1 MISLANLRREL
12 AGDREQVLLPI
23 DAAAAAIPYGLL
35 ELDAMGKVIRYS
47 PAAERLSC
55 PPVCDILGR
64 NFFSE
69 IAPVAEVNQFRAR
82 FQIFMAA
89 GQTIDRFTT
98 KYTTGQQ
105 DVRVQVLLAH
115 ITEKSAEGRRQLALV
130 RITSD

>member
-12 AGDREQVLLPI
+12 AGDREQVLLSI
-23 DAAAAAIPYGLL
+23 DGAAADIPFGLL
-35 ELDAMGKVIRYS
+35 ELDETGTVIRYS
-47 PAAERLSC
+47 PAAERLNC
-55 PPVCDILGR
+55 PAVCAILGR

-82 FQIFMAA
+82 FQLFMAA

-105 DVRVQVLLAH
+105 DVRVQILLAH
-115 ITEKSAEGRRQLALV
+115 ITEKSAAGRRQLALV
-130 RITSD
+130 RITSE